1 MSEVKKFTIGEFTFD
16 TFHEYRD
23 AQEDLKKI
31 ECINKELDI
40 HDPEV
45 AVRLYNLLREGKISF
60 RSPIGEQFSEHITD
74 IVAEH
79 NVGLLEDKAVID
91 EAEGKVKYQ
100 KYIGMAAIALAVVFF
115 GYFSI
120 NELEDYLTTR
130 KMSQL
135 AESTH
140 TSGTANESDANGTL
154 NNGEDANYS
163 ITTGNPFAWSEN
175 IKRDSLS
182 VLGEYSQLV
191 EQNKDTVGWLSI
203 SDTSINYPVVQ
214 KPEDNEY
221 YLNHSFYGDED
232 SNGTLF
238 VDYRS
243 DIVNQNT
250 NTIIYG
256 HNMKSDL
263 MFGTL
268 DNYLDEGF
276 YTAHKTITFNTI
288 YEYRTYEIFAVCLAK
303 VEYQDENAYRYYN
316 FIQASNQA
324 EWQAFLDN
332 VKSLSVYPIDLSE
345 IKETDKFLTLSTCNA
360 YTEDGRLFVVAKRI
374 E

>member
-31 ECINKELDI
+31 ECINNELDI

-60 RSPIGEQFSEHITD
+60 RSPIGEQFSEHISD

-100 KYIGMAAIALAVVFF
+100 TYIGVLAMVLAVVFF
-115 GYFSI
+115 GYFGV

-135 AESTH
+135 AETTQSTDVS
-140 TSGTANESDANGTL
+140 TTESATTPTENDANFSVT
-154 NNGEDANYS
+154 S
-163 ITTGNPFAWSEN
+163 GNPFAWSEN

-182 VLGEYSQLV
+182 VLTEYQELV
-191 EQNKDTVGWLSI
+191 KQNQDTVGWLTI
-203 SDTSINYPVVQ
+203 ADTNINYPVVQ
-214 KPEDNEY
+214 KADDNEY
-221 YLNHSFYGDED
+221 YLNHSFYGEED
-232 SNGTLF
+232 SNGSLF

-268 DNYLDEGF
+268 DNYLDENF
-276 YTAHKTITFNTI
+276 YANHKTITFNTI
-288 YEYRTYEIFAVCLAK
+288 YEHRTYEVFAVCLAK
-303 VEYQDENAYRYYN
+303 VEYQDENTYRYYN
-316 FIQASNQA
+316 FIQANNKA

-332 VKSLSVYPIDLSE
+332 INSLSVYDLDLSE